1 MAAPTNTADVKKTL
15 ANSEPSTHGPSA
27 TSTGW
32 AMTRSRSGTGDETI
46 KARRRRAATLNR
58 CNETKPVPEHST
70 LLPICN
76 ELDRRTRERYRAIER
91 QSANS
96 EVLRGH

>member
-1 MAAPTNTADVKKTL
+1 
-15 ANSEPSTHGPSA
+15 
-27 TSTGW
+27 
-32 AMTRSRSGTGDETI
+32 MTRSGTSDETI

-58 CNETKPVPEHST
+58 CNETKPVAEHST

-76 ELDRRTRERYRAIER
+76 ELDRRTRERYEAIEQ
-91 QSANS
+91 QSATS

>member
-1 MAAPTNTADVKKTL
+1 
-15 ANSEPSTHGPSA
+15 
-27 TSTGW
+27 
-32 AMTRSRSGTGDETI
+32 MTRSGTSDEII
-46 KARRRRAATLNR
+46 KARRRRAVTLTR

-76 ELDRRTRERYRAIER
+76 ERRTRERYEAIE
-91 QSANS
+91 QQPATS